1 MKEQDLEIIKSRT
14 LFLKEGDKSSE
25 IILVDPCNGDMYFT
39 FELKYIEDIVS
50 AKTKLSIKD
59 EHHAELVIDTTPNG
73 ITKPENVIELGTYGA
88 ENRPLYIGFVI
99 QPQIANSS
107 EHNVIITF
115 YTRKEV
121 KDGIEEN

>member
-59 EHHAELVIDTTPNG
+59 EHHAELVKDVRNEYILQVTGKVLAKDVPNPKP
-73 ITKPENVIELGTYGA
+73 ITL
-88 ENRPLYIGFVI
+88 
-99 QPQIANSS
+99 
-107 EHNVIITF
+107 
-115 YTRKEV
+115 
-121 KDGIEEN
+121 